1 MRELLSSPNEN
12 LTWSKL
18 PNLRA
23 RKSLFTQLYASIRE
37 QLSVL
42 ESGLSIHDR
51 ILKRINASRKEM
63 LLHAANEHINEANVL
78 SLDELNLGSNFEH
91 MNELN
96 MHLIECLR
104 LIENE
109 LNERWSKFNF

>member
-1 MRELLSSPNEN
+1 MSNV
-12 LTWSKL
+12 
-18 PNLRA
+18 RA
-23 RKSLFTQLYASIRE
+23 RKSLFNQLYSSIKD

-51 ILKRINASRKEM
+51 ILKRINESRQERLM
-63 LLHAANEHINEANVL
+63 QVANENLNDVQFNVGLEEINAN
-78 SLDELNLGSNFEH
+78 SNCDH

-96 MHLIECLR
+96 THLIECLK